1 MDVWFGRDADYFKI
15 QSTAIIIHS
24 NSRIDLNVTLYFYDN
39 LVIKK
44 TFFSGFSNQVNATA
58 NQKQMGHSSKDESG
72 KKKSSKK
79 TSSGSSIMKFDGIS
93 SDGASGSRKLKR
105 KINEISPNKSSRLE
119 VDQNTFKV
127 PATDGH
133 GQSLKSACG
142 GHSNRPQE
150 VNKYYFHLKL
160 VKE

>member
-1 MDVWFGRDADYFKI
+1 
-15 QSTAIIIHS
+15 
-24 NSRIDLNVTLYFYDN
+24 
-39 LVIKK
+39 
-44 TFFSGFSNQVNATA
+44 
-58 NQKQMGHSSKDESG
+58 
-72 KKKSSKK
+72 
-79 TSSGSSIMKFDGIS
+79 MKFDGIS

-105 KINEISPNKSSRLE
+105 KFNEISPNKSSRLE
-119 VDQNTFKV
+119 VDQNNV
-127 PATDGH
+127 LNGY